1 MPYHNEPNT
10 TILQPHTKYLAY
22 YILTKKT
29 TAHNTNH
36 KKYLVNYNLTKNT
49 TTHKS
54 LQGANLT
61 KNTTLH
67 KPHHWEQRI
76 FFLCFWSERERGCSS
91 DVFSNVGLERER
103 CSTGE
108 LGVFSGI
115 EMGWLRRLL
124 TEGLSLS

>member
-67 KPHHWEQRI
+67 KPHRWERRI
-76 FFLCFWSERERGCSS
+76 FFSASGRRGREDAPPTSSPTSGWRERDVAPESWASS
-91 DVFSNVGLERER
+91 PASKWAG
-103 CSTGE
+103 S
-108 LGVFSGI
+108 GVFS
-115 EMGWLRRLL
+115 LRV
-124 TEGLSLS
+124 